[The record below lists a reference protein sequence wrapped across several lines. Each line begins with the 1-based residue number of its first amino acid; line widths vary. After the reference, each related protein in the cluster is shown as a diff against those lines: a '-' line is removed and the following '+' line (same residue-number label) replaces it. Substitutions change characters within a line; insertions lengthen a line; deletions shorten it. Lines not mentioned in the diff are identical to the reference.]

1 MKKNNKKNKT
11 GKKITSKQVVAIIGI
26 LLLVLMYIMT
36 LIAAIADSSVSG
48 RLFWSCLYAT
58 IAIPI
63 LIWVYTWMYGKLT
76 GKHTI
81 ADFDM
86 FQDNTVSA
94 PEGTAETDSSD
105 HAGPEEP
112 EGCEAASES
121 PQNK

>member
-1 MKKNNKKNKT
+1 MKKNDKRKKT

-36 LIAAIADSSVSG
+36 LIAAIADNSVSG

-86 FQDNTVSA
+86 FQDNTASA

-105 HAGPEEP
+105 HAGPE
-112 EGCEAASES
+112 GCEAASES
-121 PQNK
+121 PKNT